1 MNIILH
7 KRPHIIRGHILQY
20 VEKGKPYEVVD
31 TYQKSRKI
39 VDETGKEVWVSG
51 AAFRKYFYEEGDNA

>member
-1 MNIILH
+1 MKIILH
-7 KRPHIIRGHILQY
+7 KRPHIIRGHLLQS

-39 VDETGKEVWVSG
+39 VDKTGKEIWISG
-51 AAFRKYFYEEGDNA
+51 AAFRKYFYEVGNEN